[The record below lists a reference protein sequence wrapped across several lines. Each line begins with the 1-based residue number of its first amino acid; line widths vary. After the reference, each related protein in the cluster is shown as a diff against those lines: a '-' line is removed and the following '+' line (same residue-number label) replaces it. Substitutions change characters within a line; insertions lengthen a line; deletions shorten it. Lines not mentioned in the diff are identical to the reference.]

1 MTEGHKIIMK
11 LEIPTSSWVALEK
24 HSSKE
29 GSAQRVTEMFY
40 PEGAYCWG
48 KVGRCLLYHEAG
60 SLCSLRTNSGAG

>member
-1 MTEGHKIIMK
+1 MK

-40 PEGAYCWG
+40 PGG
-48 KVGRCLLYHEAG
+48 GILLG
-60 SLCSLRTNSGAG
+60 